1 MKGRQGDAGRWLI
14 ESADASQMA
23 LGQRQSVEQ
32 TGSYGTTMPARSRST
47 STFWPVRRREFP
59 AAKARL
65 VMVSFDFAAR
75 SSYLARRSSLSS
87 RKCALPPGGQSLRN
101 AALDSAI
108 GEMRVEAAF
117 AAIHAIE
124 GHHLNPM
131 ESGKT
136 DPPEWPRID
145 FLAPGRGTTSWE
157 AQQAAIGRVA
167 SSLHVVDRTTS
178 QRDEA

>member
-1 MKGRQGDAGRWLI
+1 MHQNFRWCPSIACMKGRQCDAGRWLI

-47 STFWPVRRREFP
+47 STFWPVRRRELP

-65 VMVSFDFAAR
+65 AMVSFDCAAR

-87 RKCALPPGGQSLRN
+87 RKRALPPGGPSLRN

-108 GEMRVEAAF
+108 GAMRVEAAF

-124 GHHLNPM
+124 GHHLIFW
-131 ESGKT
+131 SAVKAGC
-136 DPPEWPRID
+136 
-145 FLAPGRGTTSWE
+145 LANLPGGPVY
-157 AQQAAIGRVA
+157 A
-167 SSLHVVDRTTS
+167 
-178 QRDEA
+178 